1 MGNEPVPPR
10 SPASGATSTSTS
22 TSGGDRARPESHL
35 RAAARSLVRV
45 LRNPDI
51 RSLELSWTIGVG
63 VDWAILVVALVVAYA
78 AGGALLVG
86 LVTLTR
92 LLPATLVNIVVDT
105 GAWRR
110 PERGLVAVHLVRATG
125 AATVAAA
132 VLTGLPP
139 LAFVAVAVASAAGAL
154 VRPITLTLLPAVAE
168 RPEDLVS
175 ANTAAALGESVGTFL
190 GPLVAGLAVAR
201 SGAAPAA
208 ALAAAAG
215 VVAAVVALGVTV
227 SAAARVAPAARVRGM
242 PLITGLRELVRRVP
256 AGVVMASFGVQVV
269 VRGALTTFLAVLAID
284 VLGMGDPGV
293 GVLGAAIGA
302 GGIVGAVLALAVG
315 TGRRLAGL
323 FGVALIAWG
332 APLIVIGMA
341 PSPVVAILALA
352 VVGVGNALL
361 DVAGLTLL
369 QRGTAMAARSGVFAV
384 LETLASLGSAL
395 GAVVASALVAVLG
408 IEAALVVIGVA
419 LPAAAVAGWPWVRR
433 LDHEGVLPE
442 RHARLLRAIPLFAP
456 LPLAAL
462 ERLAEGMHE
471 VRFAPGQA
479 LMTQGE
485 DGDTYVM
492 VESGRV
498 LVTIDGRPDHEQG
511 AGDGVGEIALLRSMP
526 RTATVTAIE
535 PVEGFEVGCDTFLGA
550 VTGHEASSRA
560 AGAVVRARL
569 GPDEGA
575 A

>member
-1 MGNEPVPPR
+1 MAASPSGSPVP
-10 SPASGATSTSTS
+10 
-22 TSGGDRARPESHL
+22 RPGSHL
-35 RAAARSLVRV
+35 RAAAGSLVRV

-51 RSLELSWTIGVG
+51 RALELSWTIGVG
-63 VDWAILVVALVVAYA
+63 VDWAILVVALVVAYD

-92 LLPATLVNIVVDT
+92 LLPATLVNIAVDT
-105 GAWRR
+105 GAWHR
-110 PERGLVAVHLVRATG
+110 PERGLVVVHLVRAAG
-125 AATVAAA
+125 AAA
-132 VLTGLPP
+132 VAGAVLAGVPL
-139 LAFVAVAVASAAGAL
+139 LAFVALAVASAAGAL
-154 VRPITLTLLPAVAE
+154 VRPITLTLLPAVAV

-175 ANTAAALGESVGTFL
+175 ANTASALGESLGTFL
-190 GPLVAGLAVAR
+190 GPLVAGIVVAR

-215 VVAAVVALGVTV
+215 VIAAVVAVRV
-227 SAAARVAPAARVRGM
+227 SVAAAARVAPAARVRGM
-242 PLITGLRELVRRVP
+242 PLLTGIRELVHRVP
-256 AGVVMASFGVQVV
+256 AGVVMLSFSVQVL

-302 GGIVGAVLALAVG
+302 GGIAGAVIALALG
-315 TGRRLAGL
+315 TGHRLAGL
-323 FGVALIAWG
+323 FAVALIAWG
-332 APLIVIGMA
+332 APLIVIGVA
-341 PSPVVAILALA
+341 PSPGVAILALG
-352 VVGVGNALL
+352 VVGIGNALL
-361 DVAGLTLL
+361 DVSGLTLL
-369 QRGTAMAARSGVFAV
+369 QRGTSMAARSGVFAL
-384 LETLASLGSAL
+384 LETIASLGSAL
-395 GAVVASALVAVLG
+395 GALIASGLIAVAG
-408 IEAALVVIGVA
+408 IEAALVATGIALPVVA
-419 LPAAAVAGWPWVRR
+419 LLGWPWVRR

-442 RHARLLRAIPLFAP
+442 RQARLLRAIPLFAP

-471 VRFAPGQA
+471 VRYAPGDA

-511 AGDGVGEIALLRSMP
+511 PDDGVGEIALLRSMP

-535 PVEGFEVGCDTFLGA
+535 PVTGFEVGCDTFLDA
-550 VTGHEASSRA
+550 VTGHEGSSRA
-560 AGAVVRARL
+560 AHAVVRQRL
-569 GPDEGA
+569 GTDAPVA
-575 A
+575 